1 MDPQKTTD
9 GDCVSSNGTGN
20 IEPAVPGE
28 VRGPRVG
35 DQVCLGLA
43 FRSTRLYDAV
53 LPLPRIVLPH
63 STRFLFPFLP
73 PQVRP
78 PYRTFS
84 PIRFPYHSSNSNNIP
99 ADCRPTCRSSVCIVF
114 LICNCSYRYIAIDLC
129 NKGSQVLVPSFIL
142 SSHLYILCGHRSIA
156 VTTRRTCHTV
166 LN

>member
-1 MDPQKTTD
+1 MP
-9 GDCVSSNGTGN
+9 SS
-20 IEPAVPGE
+20 PSPGSSF
-28 VRGPRVG
+28 P
-35 DQVCLGLA
+35 
-43 FRSTRLYDAV
+43 T
-53 LPLPRIVLPH
+53 PLT
-63 STRFLFPFLP
+63 SLFPFLP

-129 NKGSQVLVPSFIL
+129 SKGSQVLVPSFIL

-156 VTTRRTCHTV
+156 VTTPDAPVIPCSTNGNISCLADHKRQLSCHHEATQSPGV
-166 LN
+166 DTGGVYWNR